1 MRPQS
6 RGDDD
11 RRHLY
16 LRPLLLQNLTGATT
30 LVPKVQIGTSIVF

>member
-16 LRPLLLQNLTGATT
+16 LRTLLLQSIAGATT
-30 LVPKVQIGTSIVF
+30 SIPKLQISLSIGL